1 MHDINNNNNDIGK
14 ITNKTTNNLLNQQA
28 LHYMECEV
36 TAEGDEG
43 GVTTTQLPFYKPHVP

>member
-1 MHDINNNNNDIGK
+1 MTSITTITTLAI
-14 ITNKTTNNLLNQQA
+14 ITNKTTNKQINEQA

-43 GVTTTQLPFYKPHVP
+43 GVTTMQLPFYKPHVP